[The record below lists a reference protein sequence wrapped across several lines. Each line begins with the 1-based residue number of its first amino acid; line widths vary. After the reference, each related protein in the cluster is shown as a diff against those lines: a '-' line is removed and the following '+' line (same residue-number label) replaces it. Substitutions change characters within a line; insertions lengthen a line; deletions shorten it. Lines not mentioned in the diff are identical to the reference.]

1 MELMFVFWMKA
12 CSWIDEELFEVN
24 LKGKVCH
31 GDEVKFLKNETVC
44 GVECVY
50 VFKHLPLQL
59 HLLRFE
65 YSVYPA
71 TPIIIFPSAL
81 KILPITSHLL
91 NFFSFKLSLYFCEL
105 ILYLNHYANLDGSIY
120 PKIL

>member
-12 CSWIDEELFEVN
+12 CSWIDEELFELN

-50 VFKHLPLQL
+50 IFKHLPLQL
-59 HLLRFE
+59 HLLHFE

-71 TPIIIFPSAL
+71 NQLLLFP
-81 KILPITSHLL
+81 LP
-91 NFFSFKLSLYFCEL
+91 
-105 ILYLNHYANLDGSIY
+105 
-120 PKIL
+120 